1 MEARPREPFLL
12 RPFLLEGRLGV
23 HSISSDPAPSPRCV
37 PGGEMVR
44 LGSRVC
50 AQGPEP
56 STQVCAHTGTH
67 AHTRRPA
74 QKADPATRFREEGAG
89 WRTRAP
95 RATQPLP
102 PSHAFPG
109 PVLGLPRRHFLSW
122 AGGPMPV
129 LRACKWPA
137 SGTACSCEETV
148 GA

>member
-1 MEARPREPFLL
+1 
-12 RPFLLEGRLGV
+12 
-23 HSISSDPAPSPRCV
+23 
-37 PGGEMVR
+37 MVR